1 MTPPRLDAAIDAFNV
16 NDITTMLRTAGVRD
30 MPKTKEGKSRL
41 WQQQMTDPAR
51 IREVLARLR
60 PRVRQALQVL
70 QAVEGA
76 ELRTARYRSLL
87 ERAGIVKTMPVAAGY
102 TWPPAR
108 PENATDPRTFDEV
121 LAHLLLYGLV
131 WSHTLPEGSPATARI
146 SFEGGLYVYIPAEV
160 AVHLPPAPPKTQA
173 RRIEVAHVVSASAR
187 TCQRDLYLLWS
198 AAREEPLGLVASGL
212 LRMGDL
218 RRVAKQLLVPE
229 TISSGTKESDYR
241 RIFFLRRLLTGV
253 DLLEHQ
259 PQSDALVANPTPGFL
274 TAAPAER
281 VKASFRNWRDGS
293 WWNELWATYVPGKTR
308 ASGTA
313 ASFAP
318 PQVGKARR
326 KVLETLAALVR
337 KYEKEQQSAEVWVA
351 VDELTDTLHDR
362 DEEFLIDRKTAE
374 AQARAY
380 GYSRYSPH
388 TFSPY
393 IYNQLMWQWE
403 SYAQNEEDGWN
414 GVERVFIEA
423 VLTEGLFWLGLADL
437 GYATPVTLEGGTAPP
452 GPLAVRLTDM
462 GRWLL
467 LDADQPAIPEES
479 GRVVLQ
485 PNFRIFAFDPISD
498 SVLARLDSFANRL
511 NAERAIEY
519 ELSRES
525 VYRAQ
530 LAGQSAPEIAAWLE
544 QVTGAPL
551 PQNVARTLAEWQ
563 AAFERI
569 VIYTRA
575 GWLEAATPE
584 LVDAL
589 LADPQAQAAII
600 KRATPTGL
608 IVRAGMVETV
618 EQALLA
624 VHELPT
630 RNARADTVPPGS
642 IIVSD
647 DGTVRSAHPAPGLYV
662 HGALQPFTER
672 AGAGWRITPA
682 SVARAA
688 ANGADA
694 AAILT
699 QLTKMAVGPIPSGL
713 QSQIKAW
720 SKHYGSV
727 SIAAVTLAQFRDQEA
742 LDDLLRDP
750 ELARVLKPFAPAARL
765 GLALIAPDK
774 VEQARSLL
782 LARGVDV
789 LMEGRSPGPRT

>member
-1 MTPPRLDAAIDAFNV
+1 MTPPNLHTAIDAFNA
-16 NDITTMLRTAGVRD
+16 NDIATMLRTAGVRD
-30 MPKTKEGKSRL
+30 VPKTKEGKTRL
-41 WQQQMTDPAR
+41 WQQQMTDAAR
-51 IREVLARLR
+51 IREVLARLQ
-60 PRVRQALQVL
+60 PRLRQALQVL
-70 QAVEGA
+70 QAVEGT
-76 ELRTARYRSLL
+76 ELRTGRYRSLL
-87 ERAGIVKTMPVAAGY
+87 ERAGIVKQTPASQVY

-108 PENATDPRTFDEV
+108 PENATDPSTFDEV

-131 WSHTLPEGSPATARI
+131 WSHTLPEGSPTTARI
-146 SFEGGLYVYIPAEV
+146 GFEGGLYVYIPAEV
-160 AVHLPPAPPKTQA
+160 AVHLPPVPPKTHTQV
-173 RRIEVAHVVSASAR
+173 EVAHVVAASAR

-212 LRMGDL
+212 LRMADL
-218 RRVAKQLLVPE
+218 RRVAKQLLIPE
-229 TISSGTKESDYR
+229 TISAGTKESDYR
-241 RIFFLRRLLTGV
+241 RLFFLRRLLTGV

-259 PQSDALVANPTPGFL
+259 PAYDMLVANPTPGFL

-308 ASGTA
+308 ASGTV

-318 PQVGKARR
+318 PQVGQARR
-326 KVLETLAALVR
+326 KVLETLVTLLR
-337 KYEKEQQSAEVWVA
+337 KYEKEQQRADVWVA
-351 VDELTDTLHDR
+351 VDELADTLRDR

-380 GYSRYSPH
+380 GYSRYSPQS
-388 TFSPY
+388 FSPY
-393 IYNQLMWQWE
+393 LYNQLMWQWE

-423 VLTEGLFWLGLADL
+423 VLSEGLYWLGLADL
-437 GYATPVTLEGGTAPP
+437 GYATPVTPEGGTPPP
-452 GPLAVRLTDM
+452 GVLAVRLTDM

-467 LDADQPAIPEES
+467 LGAEQPAVPEET

-569 VIYTRA
+569 VIRMQV

-589 LADPQAQAAII
+589 LADPQAEAAIV

-608 IVRAGMVETV
+608 IVRAGMMETV
-618 EQALLA
+618 ERALLA
-624 VHELPT
+624 ASELPT
-630 RNARADTVPPGS
+630 RSARADTAQPGS
-642 IIVSD
+642 IVVAE
-647 DGTVRSAHPAPGLYV
+647 DGTMRPAHPAPSIFV

-672 AGAGWRITPA
+672 TEEGWRITPA
-682 SVARAA
+682 SIARAA

-694 AAILT
+694 AAILE
-699 QLTKMAVGPIPSGL
+699 QLTRLATAPLPANL

-727 SIAAVTLAQFRDQEA
+727 NITTVTLAQFRDQDTVDE
-742 LDDLLRDP
+742 LLQDP
-750 ELARVLKPFAPAARL
+750 ELARMLRPFFPAARL
-765 GLALIAPDK
+765 GLASIAPEK
-774 VEQARSLL
+774 VAQARSLL
-782 LARGVDV
+782 AERGVDV
-789 LMEGRSPGPRT
+789 IG